1 MIVIGLTGGIAA
13 GKSTVSKML
22 RRAGARVWDADRVSR
37 EVVKPGRPGADALRR
52 TFGEAI
58 FLPDGTLD
66 RRELARTVFGN
77 QEALTKLNRAL
88 HPLILL
94 DMEVTLARWEKEG
107 AKLAVVD
114 APLLFESGA
123 DKACDEVWVVSCGAD
138 EQVRRLMARDGM
150 DLAQAQER
158 IAAQMPDS
166 ERRRRARRVI
176 DTLQPEADVE
186 RYVRVLVEELLEE
199 NA

>member
-1 MIVIGLTGGIAA
+1 
-13 GKSTVSKML
+13 
-22 RRAGARVWDADRVSR
+22 
-37 EVVKPGRPGADALRR
+37 
-52 TFGEAI
+52 
-58 FLPDGTLD
+58 
-66 RRELARTVFGN
+66 VFGN